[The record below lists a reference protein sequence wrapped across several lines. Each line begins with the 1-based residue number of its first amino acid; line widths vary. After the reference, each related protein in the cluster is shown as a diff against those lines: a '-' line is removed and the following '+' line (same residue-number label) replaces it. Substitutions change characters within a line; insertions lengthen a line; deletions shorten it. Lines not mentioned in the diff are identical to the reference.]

1 MFLNRIFLK
10 DEDNKELNLVFE
22 DSYKF
27 FFIRDVDVSIYFY
40 FLLFS

>member
-27 FFIRDVDVSIYFY
+27 FFIMDVDVSIYFY